1 MWRSKCSKKKYQ
13 IHQIIAIIIFIL
25 LLILMAIANI
35 YQALMCWALF
45 LFSQLQY
52 KADRYHY
59 YTHLETWKL
68 APISNSK
75 ESE

>member
-1 MWRSKCSKKKYQ
+1 
-13 IHQIIAIIIFIL
+13 
-25 LLILMAIANI
+25 MAIANI